1 MSEGA
6 TLYALTRQEY
16 DEFMNTV
23 LFSKRLAY
31 NVLNESL
38 VTKDP
43 EVWGSYYASLCEY
56 IAITYRF
63 EELLDNVSVRGE
75 WNEKEQCWFLEEKH
89 ASSVG
94 IFAISEISC
103 RQELLI
109 HNVSLLLH

>member
-1 MSEGA
+1 MNAEE
-6 TLYALTRQEY
+6 TLYVLYKQEY
-16 DEFMNTV
+16 DEFMDIV
-23 LFSKRLAY
+23 LFNKRLAH
-31 NVLNESL
+31 NILNESL

-43 EVWGSYYASLCEY
+43 DDWGSYYASLCEY

-63 EELLDNVSVRGE
+63 EELLDNVSAGGE
-75 WNEKEQCWFLEEKH
+75 WSEKEQCWYLDEKH

-94 IFAISEISC
+94 IFALSEISC

>member
-1 MSEGA
+1 MSAKE
-6 TLYALTRQEY
+6 TLYVLYKQEY
-16 DEFMNTV
+16 DEFMNIV
-23 LFSKRLAY
+23 LFNRRLAH
-31 NVLNESL
+31 NILNESL
-38 VTKDP
+38 VTKDSDD
-43 EVWGSYYASLCEY
+43 WGSYYASLCEY
-56 IAITYRF
+56 IAIAYRF

-75 WNEKEQCWFLEEKH
+75 WSEKEQCWFLDEKH